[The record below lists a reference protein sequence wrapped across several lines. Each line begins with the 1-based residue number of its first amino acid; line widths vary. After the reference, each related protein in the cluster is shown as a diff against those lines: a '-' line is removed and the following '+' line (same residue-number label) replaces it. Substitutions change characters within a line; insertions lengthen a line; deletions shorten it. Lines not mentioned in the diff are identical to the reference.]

1 MEKKSS
7 LIQGEKTAI
16 KGLIIIVI
24 LILLKIVAATLTGM
38 VVLFADALTSGTDLI
53 TLFASYIGLKLSRKA
68 ANRKFE
74 YGYYKVETLG
84 ALLASLFIIYFG
96 YEIFKKA
103 IESFSSP
110 EVVKYAYIGVFSTV
124 ISITISVILAIKLT
138 KAAKEINSI
147 SLMDNALEKKMDV
160 IAGVAVL
167 VSIFSKIYGINYVE
181 GIVSILLSLM
191 IFRVGIKSTKETLF
205 FMLDYWD
212 DPKLLKKI
220 KNIILKKTDI
230 ILSIKKIRMRRAGTF
245 IFGEAFVEVNPFAD
259 IVELRE
265 ELDIMSK
272 KIKETNPFIKDFA
285 ILTYIPKLKK
295 IRIGVPITSGTNL
308 SAKVAKNLR
317 STKAYEFVDIK
328 EGKIIKKYRRS
339 IKTGT
344 KSIDKLIEF
353 LKKEKVNIIIDN
365 GLNSLVY
372 YDLRQYN
379 HVQIY
384 PNFSNIKDV
393 NEAVKLLMI
402 DI

>member
-1 MEKKSS
+1 
-7 LIQGEKTAI
+7 
-16 KGLIIIVI
+16 
-24 LILLKIVAATLTGM
+24 
-38 VVLFADALTSGTDLI
+38 
-53 TLFASYIGLKLSRKA
+53 
-68 ANRKFE
+68 
-74 YGYYKVETLG
+74 
-84 ALLASLFIIYFG
+84 
-96 YEIFKKA
+96 
-103 IESFSSP
+103 
-110 EVVKYAYIGVFSTV
+110 
-124 ISITISVILAIKLT
+124 
-138 KAAKEINSI
+138 
-147 SLMDNALEKKMDV
+147 
-160 IAGVAVL
+160 
-167 VSIFSKIYGINYVE
+167 
-181 GIVSILLSLM
+181 
-191 IFRVGIKSTKETLF
+191 
-205 FMLDYWD
+205 
-212 DPKLLKKI
+212 
-220 KNIILKKTDI
+220 
-230 ILSIKKIRMRRAGTF
+230 MRRAGTF